1 MKPRVLIEVRGGVV
15 YVTSEGV
22 DVLHLDHRISE
33 VRGTESDSHGDT
45 CIVSSTQA
53 TDEPNA
59 DDFLVLASQ
68 FDHFKELFEEH
79 GTMVVELPGRP
90 PLNDFQIVVKNT
102 YAGGEY
108 SHVKSREDYESDDI
122 GDGLF
127 KFIMAELADLEPNEN
142 ENMNHAVMR
151 MTRACIQILEF
162 SNALTEA
169 YK

>member
-1 MKPRVLIEVRGGVV
+1 MKPRVLIEVRGGVA

-22 DVLHLDHRISE
+22 DILHLDYDLNE
-33 VRGTESDSHGDT
+33 VSGAEGDSYGHM
-45 CIVSSTQA
+45 CIVSSTRDIDKPSA
-53 TDEPNA
+53 CEI
-59 DDFLVLASQ
+59 LRMASQ

-79 GTMVVELPGRP
+79 GTMVVDLPGSL
-90 PLNDFQIVVKNT
+90 LNKFQMMVKDV

-142 ENMNHAVMR
+142 GNMNHAVMR